1 MNPPA
6 NSAASASS
14 AQSTTS
20 PKLEAKHL
28 YRRLDALFRS
38 IEKARTPR
46 RLVEAFLDGVFR
58 ELAEPLRFKSA
69 SLYMERPSGFRLSKQ
84 LGEATQGA
92 FDTLS
97 ADQGPLA
104 SVLQHRVFLYAD
116 AASVASARP
125 FGEGSAYAA
134 CVVGRHPRRY
144 VYVFFLGEGFQGE
157 EIDFTLNTLRASLS
171 SRLMEERLQGGLRE
185 AAEIQASLLPDVA
198 PSFPP
203 FDMAQRSH
211 PAEEVGGDFFDYR
224 KVLADEILGI
234 AIGDASGHGLPA
246 ALLVRDVVI
255 GLRMGLEKDLRIASV
270 FQRLNR
276 VIHEST
282 LSSKFISVFYAELEK
297 DGTITYVNAGHPSP
311 LLISKDSLERLSSG
325 GTVIGPLPEVRFKR
339 GLAVVP
345 PGSCLVLCTD
355 GILERRGRSDEFYG
369 EARLI
374 ETVRRNLGRP
384 ATEILAAVFKE
395 CDAFGEQ
402 RPFDDDATLVIVRRA
417 G

>member
-1 MNPPA
+1 MNTPP
-6 NSAASASS
+6 NDPAAA
-14 AQSTTS
+14 
-20 PKLEAKHL
+20 PRLEAKHL

-38 IEKARTPR
+38 IEKARTAR
-46 RLVEAFLDGVFR
+46 RLVEAFLDGVYR

-69 SLYMERPSGFRLSKQ
+69 LLYMERPSGFRLSKQ
-84 LGEATQGA
+84 LGEPHKGA

-97 ADQGPLA
+97 PDQTPLTQ
-104 SVLQHRVFLYAD
+104 VLQHRVFLHTD
-116 AASVASARP
+116 PLTLAAARP
-125 FGEGSAYAA
+125 YGAGKAFAA
-134 CVVGRHPRRY
+134 CVVGRRPRRY
-144 VYVFFLGEGFQGE
+144 VYVFSLGEGFQTE
-157 EIDFTLNTLRASLS
+157 EIDFTLNTLRAALS

-203 FDMAQRSH
+203 FEMAQRSH

-224 KVLADEILGI
+224 NALSDEVLGI

-282 LSSKFISVFYAELEK
+282 LSSKFISVFYAELER
-297 DGTITYVNAGHPSP
+297 DGTLTYVNAGHPSP
-311 LLISKDSLERLSSG
+311 LIVSKDSAERLNVG

-339 GLAVVP
+339 GLAILP
-345 PGSCLVLCTD
+345 QGACLVTCTD
-355 GILERRGRSDEFYG
+355 GILERRNSADEFYG
-369 EARLI
+369 EARFI
-374 ETVRRNLGRP
+374 ETVRRNLARP
-384 ATEILAAVFKE
+384 AGEILAAVFKE
-395 CDAFGEQ
+395 CEAFGLQ
-402 RPFDDDATLVIVRRA
+402 RPFDDDATLVVVKHSV
-417 G
+417 

>member
-1 MNPPA
+1 MN
-6 NSAASASS
+6 ASPNDPGA
-14 AQSTTS
+14 S

-38 IEKARTPR
+38 IEKARTAR
-46 RLVEAFLDGVFR
+46 RLVEAFLDGVYR

-69 SLYMERPSGFRLSKQ
+69 LLYMERPSGFRLSKQ
-84 LGEATQGA
+84 LGEPHKGA

-97 ADQGPLA
+97 PDQTPLTQ
-104 SVLQHRVFLYAD
+104 VLQHRVFLHTD
-116 AASVASARP
+116 PVTLAAAKPYGAGRA
-125 FGEGSAYAA
+125 FAA
-134 CVVGRHPRRY
+134 CVVGRRPRRY
-144 VYVFFLGEGFQGE
+144 VYVFSLGEGFQGE
-157 EIDFTLNTLRASLS
+157 EIDFTLNTLRAALS

-203 FDMAQRSH
+203 FEMAQRSH
-211 PAEEVGGDFFDYR
+211 AAEEVGGDFFDYR
-224 KVLADEILGI
+224 NALSEEVLGI

-297 DGTITYVNAGHPSP
+297 DGTMTYVNAGHPSP
-311 LLISKDSLERLSSG
+311 LLVSKDAVERLSVG

-339 GLAVVP
+339 GLAVLP
-345 PGSCLVLCTD
+345 QGACLVMCTD
-355 GILERRGRSDEFYG
+355 GILERRNSSDEFYG
-369 EARLI
+369 ETRLI
-374 ETVRRNLGRP
+374 DTVRRNLARP
-384 ATEILAAVFKE
+384 AGDILAAVFKDCE
-395 CDAFGEQ
+395 AFGLQ
-402 RPFDDDATLVIVRRA
+402 RPFDDDATLVVVKRA
-417 G
+417 V

>member
-6 NSAASASS
+6 PPV
-14 AQSTTS
+14 TTS

-46 RLVEAFLDGVFR
+46 RQVEAFLDGVFR

-84 LGEATQGA
+84 LGEATRGA

-97 ADQGPLA
+97 ADVAPLA
-104 SVLQHRVFLYAD
+104 SVLQHRVFLYTD
-116 AASVASARP
+116 ALTVAAAKP
-125 FGEGSAYAA
+125 FGEGTSYAA

-144 VYVFFLGEGFQGE
+144 VYVFFLGHGFQGE
-157 EIDFTLNTLRASLS
+157 EVDFTLNTLRASLS
-171 SRLMEERLQGGLRE
+171 SRLLEERLQGGLRE
-185 AAEIQASLLPDVA
+185 AAEIQSSLLPDKA
-198 PSFPP
+198 PAFPP
-203 FDMAQRSH
+203 YEMAQRSH

-224 KVLADEILGI
+224 DVLSEEILGI

-282 LSSKFISVFYAELEK
+282 LSSKFISVFYGELEK
-297 DGTITYVNAGHPSP
+297 DGTLTYVNAGHPSP
-311 LLISKDSLERLSSG
+311 LLISKDSVERLSSG

-339 GLAVVP
+339 GLAILP
-345 PGSCLVLCTD
+345 PLGCLVMCTD
-355 GILERRGRSDEFYG
+355 GILERRGPAEDFYG
-369 EARLI
+369 EARLV
-374 ETVRRNLGRP
+374 ETVRKNLGRP

-395 CDAFGEQ
+395 CDAFGDQ
-402 RPFDDDATLVIVRRA
+402 RPFDDDATLVIVKRTQ
-417 G
+417 

>member
-1 MNPPA
+1 VSPNPA
-6 NSAASASS
+6 
-14 AQSTTS
+14 

-58 ELAEPLRFKSA
+58 ELAEPLRFRSA
-69 SLYMERPSGFRLSKQ
+69 SLYMERPSGFRLTKQ
-84 LGEATQGA
+84 LGEPIRAP

-97 ADQGPLA
+97 PDQAPLDE
-104 SVLQHRVFLYAD
+104 VLQHRVFLYTE
-116 AASVASARP
+116 AASIAAALP
-125 FGEGSAYAA
+125 FGAGTSYAA

-144 VYVFFLGEGFQGE
+144 VYVFLLADGFVAE

-185 AAEIQASLLPDVA
+185 AAEIQASLLPDTA

-203 FDMAQRSH
+203 FEMAQRSH

-224 KVLADEILGI
+224 NVLADEILGI

-282 LSSKFISVFYAELEK
+282 LSSKFISVFYGELER
-297 DGTITYVNAGHPSP
+297 DGTLTYVNAGHPSP
-311 LLISKDSLERLSSG
+311 LVISKDSAERLNSG

-345 PGSCLVLCTD
+345 SDACLVMCTD
-355 GILERRGRSDEFYG
+355 GILERRGSSEEFYG
-369 EARLI
+369 EGRLI
-374 ETVRRNLGRP
+374 EAIRRNLHRS
-384 ATEILAAVFKE
+384 ASEILNAVFKE
-395 CDAFGEQ
+395 CETFGEM
-402 RPFDDDATLVIVRRA
+402 RPFDDDATLLIVKRTT
-417 G
+417 

>member
-1 MNPPA
+1 MRENPP
-6 NSAASASS
+6 
-14 AQSTTS
+14 TTS

-38 IEKARTPR
+38 IEKARTAR

-58 ELAEPLRFKSA
+58 ELAEPLRFRSA
-69 SLYMERPSGFRLSKQ
+69 SLYMERPSGFRLTRQ
-84 LGEATQGA
+84 LGEPNKEA

-97 ADQGPLA
+97 PDAPPL
-104 SVLQHRVFLYAD
+104 SLVLQHRVYLHTD
-116 AASVASARP
+116 ATALAAAKP
-125 FGEGSAYAA
+125 YGSGRAFAA
-134 CVVGRHPRRY
+134 CVVGRRPRRY
-144 VYVFFLGEGFQGE
+144 VYAFALGDGFQAE

-185 AAEIQASLLPDVA
+185 AAEIQASLLPDAA

-203 FDMAQRSH
+203 FEMAQRSH

-224 KVLADEILGI
+224 RVATEDSLGI

-255 GLRMGLEKDLRIASV
+255 GLRMGLEKDLRITSV

-297 DGTITYVNAGHPSP
+297 DGTLSYVNAGHPAP
-311 LLISKDSLERLSSG
+311 LLVSRESVERLTVG

-339 GLAVVP
+339 GLAMLS
-345 PGSCLVLCTD
+345 PGACLIMCTD
-355 GILERRGRSDEFYG
+355 GILERRNAADEFYG
-369 EARLI
+369 ESRLV
-374 ETVRRNLGRP
+374 EAVRRNLGRP
-384 ATEILAAVFKE
+384 APDILTAVFKE
-395 CDAFGEQ
+395 CEAFGGA
-402 RPFDDDATLVIVRRA
+402 RPFDDDATLVVIRHATPAV
-417 G
+417 

>member
-1 MNPPA
+1 VRENPP
-6 NSAASASS
+6 
-14 AQSTTS
+14 TTS

-38 IEKARTPR
+38 IEKARTAR

-58 ELAEPLRFKSA
+58 ELAEPLRFRSA
-69 SLYMERPSGFRLSKQ
+69 SLYMERPSGFRLTRQ
-84 LGEATQGA
+84 LGEPNKEA

-97 ADQGPLA
+97 PDAPPL
-104 SVLQHRVFLYAD
+104 SLVLQHRVYLHTD
-116 AASVASARP
+116 ATALAAAKP
-125 FGEGSAYAA
+125 YGSGRAFAA
-134 CVVGRHPRRY
+134 CVVGRRPRRY
-144 VYVFFLGEGFQGE
+144 VYAFALGDGFQAE

-185 AAEIQASLLPDVA
+185 AAEIQASLLPDAA

-203 FDMAQRSH
+203 FEMAQRSH

-224 KVLADEILGI
+224 RVATEDSLGI

-255 GLRMGLEKDLRIASV
+255 GLRMGLEKDLRITSV

-297 DGTITYVNAGHPSP
+297 DGTLSYVNAGHPAP
-311 LLISKDSLERLSSG
+311 LLVSRESVERLTVG

-339 GLAVVP
+339 GLAMLS
-345 PGSCLVLCTD
+345 PGACLIMCTD
-355 GILERRGRSDEFYG
+355 GILERRNAADEFYG
-369 EARLI
+369 ESRLV
-374 ETVRRNLGRP
+374 EAVRRNLGRP
-384 ATEILAAVFKE
+384 APDILTAVFKE
-395 CDAFGEQ
+395 CEAFGGA
-402 RPFDDDATLVIVRRA
+402 RPFDDDATLVVIRHATPAV
-417 G
+417 

>member
-1 MNPPA
+1 MKENPPP
-6 NSAASASS
+6 AS
-14 AQSTTS
+14 
-20 PKLEAKHL
+20 PRLEAKHL

-38 IEKARTPR
+38 IEKARTAR

-58 ELAEPLRFKSA
+58 ELAEALKFRSA

-84 LGEATQGA
+84 LGEPIKGA

-97 ADQGPLA
+97 PDAQPL
-104 SVLQHRVFLYAD
+104 SLVLQHRVYLHTD
-116 AASVASARP
+116 PLDITAAMP
-125 FGEGSAYAA
+125 YGSAHAFAA
-134 CVVGRHPRRY
+134 CVVGRRPRRD
-144 VYVFFLGEGFQGE
+144 VYVFALDEGFQAE
-157 EIDFTLNTLRASLS
+157 EVDFTLNTLRASLS

-185 AAEIQASLLPDVA
+185 AAEIQGSLLPDTA

-203 FDMAQRSH
+203 FEMAQRSH

-224 KVLADEILGI
+224 RMATEDVLGI

-255 GLRMGLEKDLRIASV
+255 GLRMGLEKDLRITSV

-297 DGTITYVNAGHPSP
+297 DGTMTYVNAGHPGPMLVSR
-311 LLISKDSLERLSSG
+311 DSVERLTIG

-339 GLAVVP
+339 GLATLP
-345 PGSCLVLCTD
+345 RGACMVLCTD
-355 GILERRGRSDEFYG
+355 GILERRNLSEEFYG
-369 EARLI
+369 ENRLI
-374 ETVRRNLGRP
+374 ETVRRNLGKP
-384 ATEILAAVFKE
+384 AQDILNAVFRE
-395 CDAFGEQ
+395 CEAFGEA
-402 RPFDDDATLVIVRRA
+402 RPFDDDATLVIVKHTTPSV
-417 G
+417 

>member
-1 MNPPA
+1 M
-6 NSAASASS
+6 S
-14 AQSTTS
+14 QTQS

-58 ELAEPLRFKSA
+58 ELAEPLRFRSA

-84 LGEATQGA
+84 LGEAIKGP

-97 ADQGPLA
+97 PDQSPLDV
-104 SVLQHRVFLYAD
+104 VLQHRVFLFTD
-116 AASVASARP
+116 ASNIPAAKP
-125 FGEGSAYAA
+125 FGAGSAYAA

-144 VYVFFLGEGFQGE
+144 VYVFFLADGFHGE

-198 PSFPP
+198 PAFPP
-203 FDMAQRSH
+203 FEMAQRSH
-211 PAEEVGGDFFDYR
+211 AAEEVGGDFFDYR

-282 LSSKFISVFYAELEK
+282 LSSKFISVFYCELER
-297 DGTITYVNAGHPSP
+297 DGTLTYVNAGHPSP
-311 LLISKDSLERLSSG
+311 VIVTADSIERLSSG

-345 PGSCLVLCTD
+345 AGSCMVLCTD
-355 GILERRGRSDEFYG
+355 GILERRGVSEEFYG
-369 EARLI
+369 ETRLI
-374 ETVRRNLGRP
+374 DTVRRNLHRP
-384 ATEILAAVFKE
+384 APEILATVFKE
-395 CDAFGEQ
+395 CEAFGDQ
-402 RPFDDDATLVIVRRA
+402 RPFDDDATLVIVKRA
-417 G
+417 L

>member
-1 MNPPA
+1 MNPGPPVP
-6 NSAASASS
+6 
-14 AQSTTS
+14 TTS

-38 IEKARTPR
+38 IEKARTAR

-58 ELAEPLRFKSA
+58 ELAEPLKFRSA

-84 LGEATQGA
+84 LGEPAKGA

-97 ADQGPLA
+97 PDADPL
-104 SVLQHRVFLYAD
+104 SLVLQHRVYLHTDPAGMI
-116 AASVASARP
+116 AARPYGSARA
-125 FGEGSAYAA
+125 FAA
-134 CVVGRHPRRY
+134 CVVGRRPRRY
-144 VYVFFLGEGFQGE
+144 VYVFALGEGFQTE

-185 AAEIQASLLPDVA
+185 AAEIQASLLPDMA
-198 PSFPP
+198 PPFPP

-224 KVLADEILGI
+224 RVVTEDVLGI

-297 DGTITYVNAGHPSP
+297 DGTLTYVNAGHPGP
-311 LLISKDSLERLSSG
+311 LLVSRDSVERLTVG

-339 GLAVVP
+339 GLAILP
-345 PGSCLVLCTD
+345 ADACLVMCTD
-355 GILERRGRSDEFYG
+355 GILERRNRSDEFYG
-369 EARLI
+369 ENRLI
-374 ETVRRNLGRP
+374 ETVRRNLGKP
-384 ATEILAAVFKE
+384 AQDILNAVFKE
-395 CDAFGEQ
+395 CETFGDA
-402 RPFDDDATLVIVRRA
+402 RPFDDDATLVIVKHA
-417 G
+417 TPPV

>member
-1 MNPPA
+1 MKENPP
-6 NSAASASS
+6 
-14 AQSTTS
+14 TTS

-38 IEKARTPR
+38 IEKARTAR

-58 ELAEPLRFKSA
+58 ELAEPLKFRSA

-84 LGEATQGA
+84 LGEANKEA

-97 ADQGPLA
+97 PDALPL
-104 SVLQHRVFLYAD
+104 SLVLQHRVYLHTD
-116 AASVASARP
+116 AASIAEAKP
-125 FGEGSAYAA
+125 YGSGRAFAA
-134 CVVGRHPRRY
+134 CAVGRRPRRY
-144 VYVFFLGEGFQGE
+144 VYVFALGEGFQAE

-185 AAEIQASLLPDVA
+185 AAEIQASLLPDTA

-224 KVLADEILGI
+224 RVATEDVLGI

-255 GLRMGLEKDLRIASV
+255 GLRMGLEKDLRITSV

-297 DGTITYVNAGHPSP
+297 DGTLSYVNAGHPAP
-311 LLISKDSLERLSSG
+311 ILVFRDSVERLTVG

-339 GLAVVP
+339 GLATLSA
-345 PGSCLVLCTD
+345 GACLVMCTD
-355 GILERRGRSDEFYG
+355 GILERRNAADEFYG
-369 EARLI
+369 ESRLI
-374 ETVRRNLGRP
+374 ETVRRHLGRP
-384 ATEILAAVFKE
+384 AQDILTAVFKE
-395 CDAFGEQ
+395 CETFGGT
-402 RPFDDDATLVIVRRA
+402 RPFDDDATLVIIRHATPAV
-417 G
+417 

>member
-1 MNPPA
+1 MTTAPA
-6 NSAASASS
+6 ALSA
-14 AQSTTS
+14 S

-38 IEKARTPR
+38 IEKARTSR
-46 RLVEAFLDGVFR
+46 RLVEAFLDSVFR
-58 ELAEPLRFKSA
+58 ELAEALRFRSA

-84 LGEATQGA
+84 VGDAQKGA

-97 ADQGPLA
+97 PEAEPL
-104 SVLQHRVFLYAD
+104 SFVLQHRVFLHAD
-116 AASVASARP
+116 PVTVAAAKPYGGAP
-125 FGEGSAYAA
+125 AYAA
-134 CVVGRHPRRY
+134 CVVGRRPRRY
-144 VYVFFLGEGFQGE
+144 VYVFALGEGFEWE
-157 EIDFTLNTLRASLS
+157 EIDFTLNTLRAALS

-185 AAEIQASLLPDVA
+185 AAEIQASLLPDGA
-198 PSFPP
+198 PAFPP
-203 FDMAQRSH
+203 FEMAQRSH

-224 KVLADEILGI
+224 NVLLDEILGI

-297 DGTITYVNAGHPSP
+297 DGTLTYVNAGHPGP
-311 LLISKDSLERLSSG
+311 LIVSRSTVERLTVG

-339 GLAVVP
+339 GLALLP
-345 PGSCLVLCTD
+345 KDACLVLCTD
-355 GILERRGRSDEFYG
+355 GIIERRNVADEFYG
-369 EARLI
+369 EGRLI
-374 ETVRRNLGRP
+374 EAVRRNLGRS
-384 ATEILAAVFKE
+384 ANDILASVFKE
-395 CDAFGEQ
+395 CEAFGGS
-402 RPFDDDATLVIVRRA
+402 RPFEDDATLVIIKRT
-417 G
+417 GS

>member
-1 MNPPA
+1 MNPMPDPPA
-6 NSAASASS
+6 
-14 AQSTTS
+14 TTS

-28 YRRLDALFRS
+28 YRRLDALFRT

-46 RLVEAFLDGVFR
+46 RLVEGFLDGVFR
-58 ELAEPLRFKSA
+58 ELSEPLRFRSA

-84 LGEATQGA
+84 MGEPIAGA

-97 ADQGPLA
+97 PDESPL
-104 SVLQHRVFLYAD
+104 SFVLQHRVFLYAD
-116 AASVASARP
+116 PATVAVARP
-125 FGEGSAYAA
+125 FGEALAYAA
-134 CVVGRHPRRY
+134 CVVGRRPRRY
-144 VYVFFLGEGFQGE
+144 VYVFALGEGFQTE
-157 EIDFTLNTLRASLS
+157 EIDFTLNTLRAALS

-185 AAEIQASLLPDVA
+185 AAEIQSSLLPDVA

-203 FDMAQRSH
+203 FEMAQRSH

-224 KVLADEILGI
+224 NVLAEEILGI

-282 LSSKFISVFYAELEK
+282 LSSKFISVFYAELER
-297 DGTITYVNAGHPSP
+297 DGTLTYVNAGHPSP
-311 LLISKDSLERLSSG
+311 LLISKSSVERLSVG

-339 GLAVVP
+339 GLALLP
-345 PGSCLVLCTD
+345 PEACLVMCTD
-355 GILERRGRSDEFYG
+355 GIMERRNPAEEFYG
-369 EARLI
+369 ENRLI

-384 ATEILAAVFKE
+384 APDILAAVFKE
-395 CDAFGEQ
+395 CEAFGDQ
-402 RPFDDDATLVIVRRA
+402 RPFEDDATLVIVKRTSGRP
-417 G
+417 

>member
-1 MNPPA
+1 MNPAA
-6 NSAASASS
+6 NPSP
-14 AQSTTS
+14 TS
-20 PKLEAKHL
+20 PRLEAKHL

-58 ELAEPLRFKSA
+58 ELAEPLKFRSA
-69 SLYMERPSGFRLSKQ
+69 SLYMERPSGFRLSKKM
-84 LGEATQGA
+84 GELQEGA

-97 ADQGPLA
+97 PDGEPL
-104 SVLQHRVFLYAD
+104 SLVLQHRVFLYAD
-116 AASVASARP
+116 AATAVAAAP
-125 FGEGSAYAA
+125 FGHARAYAA
-134 CVVGRHPRRY
+134 CVVGRRPRRY
-144 VYVFFLGEGFQGE
+144 VYVFALGEGFQGE

-185 AAEIQASLLPDVA
+185 AAEIQASLLPDIA
-198 PSFPP
+198 PAFPP
-203 FDMAQRSH
+203 FEMAQRSH

-224 KVLADEILGI
+224 DVRAEEVLGI

-270 FQRLNR
+270 FKRLNR

-297 DGTITYVNAGHPSP
+297 DGTLTYVNAGHPSP
-311 LLISKDSLERLSSG
+311 LLISSLSVERLSIG

-339 GLAVVP
+339 GLATLAP
-345 PGSCLVLCTD
+345 NACLVACTD
-355 GILERRGRSDEFYG
+355 GILERRSATDEFYG
-369 EARLI
+369 ENRLI
-374 ETVRRNLGRP
+374 DAVRRNLGRTAP
-384 ATEILAAVFKE
+384 EILAAVFKE
-395 CDAFGEQ
+395 CETFGGS
-402 RPFDDDATLVIVRRA
+402 RPFEDDATLVIVKHA
-417 G
+417 TPPV

>member
-1 MNPPA
+1 MNPGPPVP
-6 NSAASASS
+6 
-14 AQSTTS
+14 TTA

-58 ELAEPLRFKSA
+58 ELAEPLKFRSA

-84 LGEATQGA
+84 LGEPAKGA

-97 ADQGPLA
+97 PDADPL
-104 SVLQHRVFLYAD
+104 SLVLQHRVYLHTDPAGMI
-116 AASVASARP
+116 AAKPYGSARA
-125 FGEGSAYAA
+125 FAT
-134 CVVGRHPRRY
+134 CMVGRRPRRY
-144 VYVFFLGEGFQGE
+144 VYVFALGEGFQAE

-185 AAEIQASLLPDVA
+185 AAEIQASLLPDMA

-203 FDMAQRSH
+203 FEMAQRSH

-224 KVLADEILGI
+224 RVATEDVLGI

-297 DGTITYVNAGHPSP
+297 DGTLTYVNAGHPAPMLVSR
-311 LLISKDSLERLSSG
+311 DSVERLTTG

-339 GLAVVP
+339 GLAILP
-345 PGSCLVLCTD
+345 EGACLVMCTD
-355 GILERRGRSDEFYG
+355 GILERRNRSDEFYG
-369 EARLI
+369 ENRLI
-374 ETVRRNLGRP
+374 ETVRRNLGKP
-384 ATEILAAVFKE
+384 AQDILNAVFKE
-395 CDAFGEQ
+395 CETFGET
-402 RPFDDDATLVIVRRA
+402 RPFEDDATLVIVKHA
-417 G
+417 TPSV

>member
-1 MNPPA
+1 MNASPDDVVPP
-6 NSAASASS
+6 
-14 AQSTTS
+14 
-20 PKLEAKHL
+20 PRLEAKHL

-38 IEKARTPR
+38 IEKARTAR
-46 RLVEAFLDGVFR
+46 RLVEAFLDGVYR
-58 ELAEPLRFKSA
+58 ELAEPLRFKA
-69 SLYMERPSGFRLSKQ
+69 ALLYMERPSGFRLSKQ
-84 LGEATQGA
+84 LGESHKGA

-97 ADQGPLA
+97 PDQTPLTQ
-104 SVLQHRVFLYAD
+104 VLQHHVFLHTDPATL
-116 AASVASARP
+116 ATARP
-125 FGEGSAYAA
+125 YGAGKAFAA
-134 CVVGRHPRRY
+134 CVVGRRPRRY
-144 VYVFFLGEGFQGE
+144 VYVFSLGEGFQGE

-203 FDMAQRSH
+203 FEMAQRSH

-224 KVLADEILGI
+224 NVLSEEVLGI

-297 DGTITYVNAGHPSP
+297 DGTLTYVNAGHPSP
-311 LLISKDSLERLSSG
+311 LVVSGGAVERLSVG

-339 GLAVVP
+339 GLAVLP
-345 PGSCLVLCTD
+345 HDACLIMCTD
-355 GILERRGRSDEFYG
+355 GILERRNPADEFYG

-374 ETVRRNLGRP
+374 ETVRRNLARP
-384 ATEILAAVFKE
+384 AAEILAAVFKE
-395 CDAFGEQ
+395 CEAFGAH
-402 RPFDDDATLVIVRRA
+402 RPFDDDATLVVVKRTI
-417 G
+417 

>member
-1 MNPPA
+1 MNLIPDPPA
-6 NSAASASS
+6 TA
-14 AQSTTS
+14 TTS

-46 RLVEAFLDGVFR
+46 RLVEGFLDGVFR
-58 ELAEPLRFKSA
+58 ELSEPLRLRSA

-84 LGEATQGA
+84 IGEPLAGA

-97 ADQGPLA
+97 PDERPL
-104 SVLQHRVFLYAD
+104 SLVLQHRVFLHAD
-116 AASVASARP
+116 TATVAAARP
-125 FGEGSAYAA
+125 YGEALAYAA
-134 CVVGRHPRRY
+134 CVVGRRPRRY
-144 VYVFFLGEGFQGE
+144 VYVFALGEGFQTE
-157 EIDFTLNTLRASLS
+157 EIDFTLNTLRAALS

-185 AAEIQASLLPDVA
+185 AAEIQSSLLPDVA

-203 FDMAQRSH
+203 FEMAQRSH

-224 KVLADEILGI
+224 SVLAEEILGI

-282 LSSKFISVFYAELEK
+282 LSSKFISVFYAELER
-297 DGTITYVNAGHPSP
+297 DGTLTYVNAGHPSP
-311 LLISKDSLERLSSG
+311 LLISKSSVERLSVG

-339 GLAVVP
+339 GLAFLP
-345 PGSCLVLCTD
+345 PEACLVMCTD
-355 GILERRGRSDEFYG
+355 GIMERRNPADEFYG
-369 EARLI
+369 ENRLI
-374 ETVRRNLGRP
+374 EAVQRNLGRP
-384 ATEILAAVFKE
+384 APDILAAVFKE
-395 CDAFGEQ
+395 CEAFGDH
-402 RPFDDDATLVIVRRA
+402 RPFEDDATLVMVKRTSGRP
-417 G
+417 

>member
-1 MNPPA
+1 MNPPT
-6 NSAASASS
+6 NAAPAS
-14 AQSTTS
+14 T
-20 PKLEAKHL
+20 KLEAKHL

-46 RLVEAFLDGVFR
+46 RLVEGFLEGVFS
-58 ELAEPLRFKSA
+58 ELAEPLRFRSA
-69 SLYMERPSGFRLSKQ
+69 LLYMERPSGFRLSKQ
-84 LGEATQGA
+84 MGEPQKDA
-92 FDTLS
+92 FDTL
-97 ADQGPLA
+97 AAEGEPL
-104 SVLQHRVFLYAD
+104 SLVLQHRVFLYAD
-116 AASVASARP
+116 PVTLSAARP
-125 FGEGSAYAA
+125 YGLAPAFAA
-134 CVVGRHPRRY
+134 CVVGRRPRRY
-144 VYVFFLGEGFQGE
+144 VYVFALGDGFQAE

-185 AAEIQASLLPDVA
+185 AAEIQSSLLPDVA

-203 FDMAQRSH
+203 FEMAQRSH

-224 KVLADEILGI
+224 NVLAQEILGI

-282 LSSKFISVFYAELEK
+282 LSSKFISVVYAELEK
-297 DGTITYVNAGHPSP
+297 DGTLTYVNAGHPSP
-311 LLISKDSLERLSSG
+311 LLISKTSLERLSVG

-339 GLAVVP
+339 GLAILAP
-345 PGSCLVLCTD
+345 DAALVMCTD
-355 GILERRGRSDEFYG
+355 GIIERRNAADEFYG
-369 EARLI
+369 ESRLI

-384 ATEILAAVFKE
+384 AQDILTAVFKE
-395 CDAFGEQ
+395 CEAFGGP
-402 RPFDDDATLVIVRRA
+402 RPFEDDATLVIVKRA
-417 G
+417 T

>member
-1 MNPPA
+1 MNASSNDP
-6 NSAASASS
+6 AAS
-14 AQSTTS
+14 
-20 PKLEAKHL
+20 PRLEAKHL

-38 IEKARTPR
+38 IEKARTAR

-69 SLYMERPSGFRLSKQ
+69 LLYMERPSGFRLSKQ
-84 LGEATQGA
+84 LGEPHKGA

-97 ADQGPLA
+97 PDQTPL
-104 SVLQHRVFLYAD
+104 SQVLQHRVFLHTD
-116 AASVASARP
+116 PGTLAAARP
-125 FGEGSAYAA
+125 YGAAKAFAA
-134 CVVGRHPRRY
+134 CVVGRRPRRY
-144 VYVFFLGEGFQGE
+144 VYVFALGEGFQAE

-185 AAEIQASLLPDVA
+185 AAEIQSSLLPDVA

-203 FDMAQRSH
+203 FEMAQRSH

-224 KVLADEILGI
+224 NALSDEVLGI

-297 DGTITYVNAGHPSP
+297 DGTMTYVNAGHPSP
-311 LLISKDSLERLSSG
+311 LVVSKDAVERLNVG

-339 GLAVVP
+339 GLSLLPQGA
-345 PGSCLVLCTD
+345 CLVMCTD
-355 GILERRGRSDEFYG
+355 GILERRNGADEFYG

-374 ETVRRNLGRP
+374 ESVRRNLARP
-384 ATEILAAVFKE
+384 AGDILSAVFKE
-395 CDAFGEQ
+395 CEAFGLQ
-402 RPFDDDATLVIVRRA
+402 RPFDDDATLVVVKHA

>member
-1 MNPPA
+1 MPETQA
-6 NSAASASS
+6 
-14 AQSTTS
+14 

-38 IEKARTPR
+38 SEKARTPR

-58 ELAEPLRFKSA
+58 ELAEPLRFLSA
-69 SLYMERPSGFRLSKQ
+69 SLYMERPSGFRLTKQ
-84 LGEATQGA
+84 LGATITGP

-97 ADQGPLA
+97 ADQAPLEA
-104 SVLQHRVFLYAD
+104 VLKHRVYLFTD
-116 AASVASARP
+116 AASLTDAQA
-125 FGEGSAYAA
+125 FGEGTAYAA

-144 VYVFFLGEGFQGE
+144 VYVFFLGAGFNGE
-157 EIDFTLNTLRASLS
+157 EVDFTLNTLRASLS

-185 AAEIQASLLPDVA
+185 AAEIQGSLLPDVA
-198 PSFPP
+198 PDFPP
-203 FDMAQRSH
+203 FEMAQRSY

-224 KVLADEILGI
+224 RVLPDEILGI

-282 LSSKFISVFYAELEK
+282 LSSKFISVVYAELEK
-297 DGTITYVNAGHPSP
+297 DGTLTYVNAGHPSP
-311 LLISKDSLERLSSG
+311 FIISKDTTERLNSG
-325 GTVIGPLPEVRFKR
+325 GTVIGPLPDVKFKR
-339 GLAVVP
+339 GLAVLP
-345 PGSCLVLCTD
+345 KGACLVMCTD
-355 GILERRGRSDEFYG
+355 GILERRGLSEEFFG

-374 ETVRRNLGRP
+374 DIVRRNLQRP
-384 ATEILAAVFKE
+384 AAEILAAVFKE
-395 CDAFGEQ
+395 CEEFGDQ
-402 RPFDDDATLVIVRRA
+402 RPFDDDATLVIVKHP
-417 G
+417 GLPDIS

>member
-1 MNPPA
+1 MNTPPHDPA
-6 NSAASASS
+6 VA
-14 AQSTTS
+14 
-20 PKLEAKHL
+20 PRLEAKHL

-38 IEKARTPR
+38 IEKARTAR
-46 RLVEAFLDGVFR
+46 RLVEAFLDGVYR
-58 ELAEPLRFKSA
+58 ELAEPLRFRSA
-69 SLYMERPSGFRLSKQ
+69 LLYMERPSGFRLSKQ
-84 LGEATQGA
+84 LGEPHKGA

-97 ADQGPLA
+97 PDQTPLTQ
-104 SVLQHRVFLYAD
+104 VLQHRVFLHTD
-116 AASVASARP
+116 PLTLAAARP
-125 FGEGSAYAA
+125 YGIGKAFAA
-134 CVVGRHPRRY
+134 CVVGRRPRRY
-144 VYVFFLGEGFQGE
+144 VYVFSLGEGFQAE
-157 EIDFTLNTLRASLS
+157 EIDFTLNTLRAALS

-203 FDMAQRSH
+203 FEMAQRSH

-224 KVLADEILGI
+224 NALSDEVLGI

-282 LSSKFISVFYAELEK
+282 LSSKFISVFYAELER
-297 DGTITYVNAGHPSP
+297 DGTLTYVNAGHPSP
-311 LLISKDSLERLSSG
+311 LIVSKDSVERLVVG

-339 GLAVVP
+339 GLAVLP
-345 PGSCLVLCTD
+345 PGACLVMCTD
-355 GILERRGRSDEFYG
+355 GILERRNSADEFYG

-374 ETVRRNLGRP
+374 ETVRRNLARP
-384 ATEILAAVFKE
+384 AGDILAAVFKE
-395 CDAFGEQ
+395 CETFGLQ
-402 RPFDDDATLVIVRRA
+402 RPFDDDATLVVVKHTV
-417 G
+417 

>member
-1 MNPPA
+1 M
-6 NSAASASS
+6 SAALPPL
-14 AQSTTS
+14 TTS

-46 RLVEAFLDGVFR
+46 RQVEAFLDGVFR

-69 SLYMERPSGFRLSKQ
+69 SLYIERPSGFRLSKQ
-84 LGEATQGA
+84 LGEATAGA

-97 ADQGPLA
+97 ANAAPLG

-116 AASVASARP
+116 ALSVAAARP
-125 FGEGSAYAA
+125 FGEGTAYAA
-134 CVVGRHPRRY
+134 CVVGRSPRRY
-144 VYVFFLGEGFQGE
+144 VYVFYLGDGFHGE

-171 SRLMEERLQGGLRE
+171 SRLVEERLQGGLRE
-185 AAEIQASLLPDVA
+185 AAEIQSSLLPDAA

-203 FDMAQRSH
+203 YEMAQRSH

-224 KVLADEILGI
+224 KVLPDEILGI

-282 LSSKFISVFYAELEK
+282 LSSKFISVFYGELEK
-297 DGTITYVNAGHPSP
+297 DGTLTYVNAGHPSP
-311 LLISKDSLERLSSG
+311 LLISRDSVERLSSG

-339 GLAVVP
+339 GLAALRP
-345 PGSCLVLCTD
+345 LSSLVMCTD
-355 GILERRGRSDEFYG
+355 GILERRGPADEFYG

-384 ATEILAAVFKE
+384 ATDILAAVFKD
-395 CDAFGEQ
+395 CDAFGGN
-402 RPFDDDATLVIVRRA
+402 RPFDDDATLVVVKRTQ
-417 G
+417 